1 MQSSKHKWVKIKKM
15 LLLFQN
21 WTQTLICW
29 SFQFQL
35 SQVTQPLIN
44 LTSLSTSYSYSLFR
58 QPSSNLSSFW
68 IFIISHRLLLH
79 MMICILFRLVITL
92 KQQARCLS
100 LLQFLAVFLE
110 NLLLFWLVDEV
121 MKSFSSSSIKIS
133 CVVSTLVVVLRLIL
147 EDVCSRRGL
156 IFFIMNQYRKEY

>member
-1 MQSSKHKWVKIKKM
+1 
-15 LLLFQN
+15 
-21 WTQTLICW
+21 
-29 SFQFQL
+29 
-35 SQVTQPLIN
+35 
-44 LTSLSTSYSYSLFR
+44 
-58 QPSSNLSSFW
+58 
-68 IFIISHRLLLH
+68 
-79 MMICILFRLVITL
+79 MMICILFCLAITL
-92 KQQARCLS
+92 KQQAGCLS

-121 MKSFSSSSIKIS
+121 MKSFSSSSLKIS